1 MREREKLALSHGVS
15 LPEMGS
21 IPYFRCLHSLLRLFW
36 HGGVGK
42 FRILADQQQH
52 PFETLPVP
60 LEIPARFGEAENGQ
74 M

>member
-1 MREREKLALSHGVS
+1 
-15 LPEMGS
+15 
-21 IPYFRCLHSLLRLFW
+21 LFW

-60 LEIPARFGEAENGQ
+60 LEIPARYWEAENGQ